1 MQKTMLSMFENLEVP
16 QTPPIWLMR
25 QAGRYLPEYK
35 EVRKQAGSFLNLCYT
50 SELAC
55 EVTLQPIRKYQF
67 DASILFADILLIP
80 DALGQKVW
88 FVEGEGPRLEPVK
101 SPDSLTL
108 DNVSSHMQP
117 IYKTLSLLKQR
128 LPEETTL
135 IGFAGSPWTVATY
148 MIAGQGTADQ
158 EPAHSLKQNDVSAF
172 QALLDLI
179 VEATI
184 EYLAGQVAHGAEVLQ
199 LFDSWAGSL
208 SGDDFDRFC
217 IQPNKA
223 VIDGLRLRGITT
235 PIIGFPRGAKSR
247 YVDFAIQTNVQ
258 GLSIDQDMSLTS
270 VLEDL
275 PDTIISQGNLDP
287 LCLLDGGQQMFSKID
302 HILDVTK
309 GRPHIFNLGH
319 GITQHTP
326 PHHVT
331 DLVNRIRNREK

>member
-117 IYKTLSLLKQR
+117 VYKTLSLLKQR

-302 HILDVTK
+302 YILDVTK